1 MSMKKP
7 DYLFEVSWE
16 VCNKVGGIHTVI
28 STKVLSVV
36 KEMDDHYITIGPDV
50 WRESKEHPEFEEDST
65 LFADWRENAARE
77 GLRVRIGRWKIA
89 GRPIAVVL
97 DFTPFIQRKDDIFK
111 DLWEFC
117 KLDSISGQWD
127 YIEPALFGYAAG
139 QAIDSF
145 SRFYDLEKKNLVA
158 HFHEWQTGAGLLF
171 IEKNQ
176 PTIGTVFTTHAT
188 TLGRS
193 IAGNNQ
199 ALYSQMNNL
208 NAEVKARELNVV
220 SKHSLENKAATFADT
235 FTTVSELTARE
246 CFRFH
251 ARKVDVVLPNGFE
264 DSFVPGKAEFE
275 EKRQNARK
283 KMLQVASILTGEE
296 FPENTLLM
304 ATSGRYEFRNKG
316 IDLFIDAL
324 GDLNKNSSCPGKAL
338 AFLLIPA
345 NHYGP
350 RKILLEAL
358 AENDGKKVPTHRHLT
373 HNLHYEENDLI
384 LNRIRANGLN
394 NSPEDKVKVIFVPSY
409 LNGDDGIFNLTYYDI
424 LIGLDLTSFPSYY
437 EPWGYTPME
446 SLAFRVPTVTTSLA
460 GFGLWV
466 KNKYKKEMPGI
477 TVVPRDDFND
487 HQVVEG
493 ISRAIYN
500 CCAYGEEARESSRES
515 AYSISRITLW
525 ENLINQYWQAY
536 DMALTGAEG
545 KEIKYFEKERI
556 EKLPETEQ
564 VLVDIHP
571 FWRRVMV
578 HQNIPEKLKLLE
590 ELSHNLWWSWN
601 KDAYDL
607 FASIDPKK
615 WAEVNENP
623 VELLEQLTYDKLK
636 KLEND
641 SQFIDKLQSVHRTFS
656 DYMAEKPREGLP
668 SVSYF
673 SMEYGI
679 HNSLKTF
686 SGGLGLLAGD
696 YLKEASDY
704 NFPLVGVGLLYR
716 YGYFRQMISAGGE
729 QVALDDV
736 QHFSRLPVTP
746 VRDENGKWK
755 NVEIVLPGRT
765 LYARIWRVQVG
776 RIPLY
781 LLDTDY
787 EANQEGD
794 RVITHSL
801 YGGDNENRLKQEI
814 LLGIGGTRALREIGQ
829 DTELYHCNEGHAAF
843 TSLERLRE
851 YIQLDN
857 MTFPEAV
864 ELVRASSLF
873 TTHTPVPAGHD
884 AFEEDLL
891 RSYVAHYPERLKI
904 TWNQFMNLG
913 RFHPNQKS
921 EKFSMSVLAVRMSQ
935 EVNGV
940 SRIHGEVSREMFTGL
955 WPGYMTE
962 ELHIGYVTNG
972 VHLPTWLGT
981 EWKKLYEKTFGLEYC
996 RRQEDRTMWDRI
1008 KEVPNQEI
1016 WDLKSRE
1023 RKDLINHIKERLAEA
1038 STRMMD
1044 NPGQMLEISTALNKN
1059 ALTIGFARRF
1069 ATYKRAHLVFR
1080 DLERLARIVN
1090 NPAKPVQ
1097 FFFAGKAHPRD
1108 IPGQDLIKMIV
1119 EISKKPEF
1127 IGKIVFLQN
1136 YDILLAKRLVRGVD
1150 IWLNTPTR
1158 PLEASGTSGEKAVM
1172 NGTMHFSVLDG
1183 WWAEGYREDA
1193 GWMLPI
1199 ERSFD
1204 NQELQDE
1211 LDAERLYTL
1220 LETDIIEKFYQR
1232 NNEGIPEQWIEM
1244 IKNTIAHVAPEF
1256 TMNRMLR
1263 DYIDRYY
1270 LKLSERSKLLNEN
1283 DRWRPKELA
1292 HWKHRLLEHWKN
1304 IKVVEYDFPDVT
1316 REEFIM
1322 GNTYTGKV
1330 VLDLD
1335 GLSAEEIGV
1344 EMVVTKSGG
1353 EHNTLIFSGIQEFE
1367 CTHVDGSLAEYT
1379 FVQTIDETGVFDI
1392 GFRIFPKNEN
1402 LPHRMDFPLVRWI

>member
-1 MSMKKP
+1 MKKP
-7 DYLFEVSWE
+7 DFLFEVSWE
-16 VCNKVGGIHTVI
+16 VCNKIGGIHTVI
-28 STKVLSVV
+28 STKALSVV
-36 KEMDDHYITIGPDV
+36 KEMADQYITIGPDV
-50 WRESKEHPEFEEDST
+50 WRESQEHPEFEEDMN
-65 LFADWRENAARE
+65 LFPEWRESAARE

-89 GRPIAVVL
+89 SRPIAMLL
-97 DFTPFIQRKDDIFK
+97 DFTTFIQRKDEIFK
-111 DLWEFC
+111 NLWEFC

-127 YIEPALFGYAAG
+127 YIEPALFGFAAG

-145 SRFYDLEKKNLVA
+145 SRYYDLEKRNLVA
-158 HFHEWQTGAGLLF
+158 HFHEWQTGAGLLY

-188 TLGRS
+188 TVGRS

-199 ALYSQMNNL
+199 YLYSQMDQL
-208 NAEVKARELNVV
+208 NSDQKARELNVV
-220 SKHSLENKAATFADT
+220 AKHSLEKNAASFADA

-251 ARKVDVVLPNGFE
+251 EREVDEVLPNGFE
-264 DSFVPGKAEFE
+264 DSIVPGKAEFE
-275 EKRQNARK
+275 KLRSTARK
-283 KMLQVASILTGEE
+283 KMLQIATALTGDE
-296 FPENTLLM
+296 FPENTLLV

-324 GDLNKNSSCPGKAL
+324 GDLNRNSSCPGKAV
-338 AFLLIPA
+338 AFVLIPA

-350 RKILLEAL
+350 RKVLLEAL
-358 AENDGKKVPTHRHLT
+358 AGTGPKEITHRHLT
-373 HNLHYEENDLI
+373 HNLHYEEHDLI
-384 LNRIRANGLN
+384 LNSIKKNGLN
-394 NSPEDKVKVIFVPSY
+394 NSAEDKVKVIFVPSY
-409 LNGDDGIFNLTYYDI
+409 LNGDDGIFNLKYYDI
-424 LIGLDLTSFPSYY
+424 LIGLDLTVFASYY
-437 EPWGYTPME
+437 EPWGYTPLE
-446 SLAFRVPTVTTSLA
+446 SLAFSVPTVTTSLT

-466 KNKYKKEMPGI
+466 SNEFKKEVSGI
-477 TVVPRDDFND
+477 TVISRDDFND
-487 HQVVEG
+487 QQVVEE
-493 ISRAIYN
+493 ISHAIYN
-500 CCAYGEEARESSRES
+500 CCGYGAEALESVRKS
-515 AYSISRITLW
+515 AYSISRIALW
-525 ENLINQYWQAY
+525 ENLISHYWRAY
-536 DMALTGAEG
+536 DHALKGSEG
-545 KEIKYFEKERI
+545 KEMVYYEKERI

-571 FWRRVMV
+571 YWRRVLV
-578 HQNIPEKLKLLE
+578 QQNIPEKLKPLE
-590 ELSHNLWWSWN
+590 ELSRNLWWSWN
-601 KDAYDL
+601 QDASDM
-607 FASIDPKK
+607 FASIKPRL
-615 WAEVNENP
+615 WAELNENP
-623 VELLEQLTYDKLK
+623 VELLEQLSFDTLK

-641 SQFIDKLQSVHRTFS
+641 KQFIARLQKVHNTFME
-656 DYMAEKPREGLP
+656 YMAEKPKKGLP
-668 SVSYF
+668 GISYF

-704 NFPLVGVGLLYR
+704 NIPLVGIGLLYR
-716 YGYFRQMISAGGE
+716 YGYFKQLISAGGE
-729 QVALDDV
+729 QVALSDA

-746 VRDENGKWK
+746 VRDEEGKWK
-755 NVEIVLPGRT
+755 EAQIVLPGRT
-765 LYARIWRVQVG
+765 LHARIWKVQVG

-787 EANQEGD
+787 EANREGD
-794 RVITHSL
+794 REITYSL

-814 LLGIGGTRALREIGQ
+814 LLGIGGIRALRSIGLNP
-829 DTELYHCNEGHAAF
+829 DLYHCNEGHAAF

-851 YIQLDN
+851 YIQDGN

-864 ELVRASSLF
+864 ELVRVSSLF

-884 AFEEDLL
+884 SFEEDLL
-891 RSYVAHYPERLKI
+891 RTYVAHYPQRLKI
-904 TWNQFMNLG
+904 TWNQFINLG
-913 RFHPNQKS
+913 RFHPNQKN
-921 EKFSMSVLAVRMSQ
+921 EKFSMSVLAVKLSQ

-940 SRIHGEVSREMFTGL
+940 SKLHGEVSRDMFTGL

-981 EWKKLYEKTFGLEYC
+981 EWKKLYEKTFGVDCYLH
-996 RRQEDRTMWDRI
+996 QEDREMWEKI
-1008 KEVPNQEI
+1008 KHVPNKEI
-1016 WDLKSRE
+1016 WDLKSHE
-1023 RKDLINHIKERLAEA
+1023 RTELINHIKERLAEA
-1038 STRMMD
+1038 STRMRD

-1069 ATYKRAHLVFR
+1069 ATYKRAHLLFS
-1080 DLERLARIVN
+1080 DLDRLSRIVN
-1090 NPAKPVQ
+1090 NPEKPVQ
-1097 FFFAGKAHPRD
+1097 FIFAGKAHPRD

-1119 EISKKPEF
+1119 GISKRPEF

-1136 YDILLAKRLVRGVD
+1136 YDIQLAKRLVRGVD

-1199 ERSFD
+1199 DRSFD

-1211 LDAERLYTL
+1211 LDAERIYTL
-1220 LETDIIEKFYQR
+1220 LETDIVEKFYTR
-1232 NNEGIPEQWIEM
+1232 DKEDVPEMWVEM

-1270 LKLSERSKLLNEN
+1270 MKLYERSKMLKAKDNLL
-1283 DRWRPKELA
+1283 PKELA
-1292 HWKHRLLEHWKN
+1292 LWKHRLLEHWKN
-1304 IKVVEYDFPDVT
+1304 IKVMEYDFPDVT
-1316 REEFIM
+1316 REEFVM
-1322 GNTYTGKV
+1322 GNTYSGKV
-1330 VLDLD
+1330 LLDLD
-1335 GLSAEEIGV
+1335 GLSSEEIGV
-1344 EMVVTKSGG
+1344 EIVMTKSGEG
-1353 EHNTLIFSGIQEFE
+1353 DDSLLFRGKEEFQ
-1367 CTHVDGSLAEYT
+1367 CTHVDGSQVEYT
-1379 FVQTIDETGVFDI
+1379 FKLTVDETGVFDI
-1392 GFRIFPKNEN
+1392 GFRIFPKHDHI
-1402 LPHRMDFPLVRWI
+1402 PHRMDFPLVRWI

>member
-1 MSMKKP
+1 M
-7 DYLFEVSWE
+7 
-16 VCNKVGGIHTVI
+16 I

-36 KEMDDHYITIGPDV
+36 KEMGEQYITIGPDV
-50 WRESKEHPEFEEDST
+50 WRDSKEHPEFEEDGS
-65 LFADWRENAARE
+65 LFSDWKESAARE
-77 GLRVRIGRWKIA
+77 GLRVRIGRWKIE
-89 GRPIAVVL
+89 GRPISVL
-97 DFTPFIQRKDDIFK
+97 IDFTPFIQRKDEIFSN
-111 DLWEFC
+111 LWEFC

-127 YIEPALFGYAAG
+127 YIEPALFGYVAG

-199 ALYSQMNNL
+199 ALYSQIDQL
-208 NAEVKARELNVV
+208 NAEQKARELNVV
-220 SKHSLENKAATFADT
+220 SKHSLENKAATFADA
-235 FTTVSELTARE
+235 FTTVSDLTARE
-246 CFRFH
+246 CLQFH
-251 ARKVDVVLPNGFE
+251 SRKVDVVLPNGFE
-264 DSFVPGKAEFE
+264 DSFVPEKAEFE
-275 EKRQNARK
+275 KKREIARK

-296 FPENTLLM
+296 LPENTLLM

-324 GDLNKNSSCPGKAL
+324 GDLNRNSSCPGKAI

-350 RKILLEAL
+350 RKILMEAL
-358 AENDGKKVPTHRHLT
+358 TENAKKVPAHRHLT

-384 LNRIRANGLN
+384 MNRIKANGLN
-394 NSPEDKVKVIFVPSY
+394 NTAEDKVKVIFVPSY
-409 LNGDDGIFNLTYYDI
+409 LNGDDGIFNLPYYDI
-424 LIGLDLTSFPSYY
+424 LIGLDLTLFPSYY

-446 SLAFRVPTVTTSLA
+446 SLAFRVPTVTTSLT

-466 KNKYKKEMPGI
+466 NNKYKKEMPGI

-487 HQVVEG
+487 GKVVEG

-500 CCAYGEEARESSRES
+500 CCAYGEETRESSRES
-515 AYSISRITLW
+515 AFSISKIALW
-525 ENLINQYWQAY
+525 ENLIDHYWQAY
-536 DMALTGAEG
+536 SLALEGAEG
-545 KEIKYFEKERI
+545 KEIMYFEKERI

-590 ELSHNLWWSWN
+590 ELSHNLWWSWSLE
-601 KDAYDL
+601 ATEL

-615 WAEVNENP
+615 WNEVNENP
-623 VELLEQLTYDKLK
+623 VELLEQLSFDKLR

-641 SQFIDKLQSVHRTFS
+641 SQFLERLQRVHATFS
-656 DYMAEKPREGLP
+656 EYMAEKPREGMP

-729 QVALDDV
+729 QVVLDDV

-755 NVEIVLPGRT
+755 DVQIVLPGRT
-765 LYARIWRVQVG
+765 LHARIWKVQVG

-781 LLDTDY
+781 LLDTDF
-787 EANQEGD
+787 EANQEED
-794 RVITHSL
+794 RVITHTL

-814 LLGIGGTRALREIGQ
+814 LLGIGGIRALRDIGKET
-829 DTELYHCNEGHAAF
+829 DLYHCNEGHAAF

-851 YIQLDN
+851 FIQLEN

-891 RSYVAHYPERLKI
+891 RTYVAHYPERLKI

-913 RFHPNQKS
+913 RYHPNQKS

-940 SRIHGEVSREMFTGL
+940 SRIHGEVSRDMFTGL
-955 WPGYMTE
+955 WPGYLTD

-972 VHLPTWLGT
+972 VHLPTWLGP
-981 EWKKLYEKTFGLEYC
+981 EWKKLYQNTFGLEYC
-996 RRQEDRTMWDRI
+996 RHQEDRTMWDRI
-1008 KEVPNQEI
+1008 KQVPNQEI

-1023 RKDLINHIKERLAEA
+1023 RKDLINHIKQRLSEV

-1069 ATYKRAHLVFR
+1069 ATYKRAHLLFR

-1090 NPAKPVQ
+1090 NPEKPVQ

-1211 LDAERLYTL
+1211 LDAERIYTL

-1232 NNEGIPEQWIEM
+1232 NNEGIPELWVEM

-1263 DYIDRYY
+1263 DYIDRFY
-1270 LKLSERSKLLNEN
+1270 LKLAERSLRLNKK
-1283 DRWRPKELA
+1283 DRRKPKELA
-1292 HWKHRLLEHWKN
+1292 HWKHRVLERWKN
-1304 IKVVEYDFPDVT
+1304 IKVVEYDFPDVN

-1353 EHNTLIFSGIQEFE
+1353 EHDTLILGGIQEFE
-1367 CTHVDGSLAEYT
+1367 CTNVDGSLAEYT

-1392 GFRIFPKNEN
+1392 GFRIFPKNKD

>member
-1 MSMKKP
+1 M
-7 DYLFEVSWE
+7 
-16 VCNKVGGIHTVI
+16 I

-36 KEMDDHYITIGPDV
+36 KELGDHYITIGPDV
-50 WRESKEHPEFEEDST
+50 WRDSKEHPEFEEEGS
-65 LFADWRENAARE
+65 LFSDWKETAARE
-77 GLRVRIGRWKIA
+77 GLRVRIGRWKIE
-89 GRPIAVVL
+89 GRPISVL
-97 DFTPFIQRKDDIFK
+97 IDFTPFIQRKDEIFSN
-111 DLWEFC
+111 LWEFC

-127 YIEPALFGYAAG
+127 YIEPALFGYVAG

-199 ALYSQMNNL
+199 ALYSQMDQL
-208 NAEVKARELNVV
+208 NAEQKARELNVV
-220 SKHSLENKAATFADT
+220 SKHSLENKAATFADA
-235 FTTVSELTARE
+235 FTTVSDLTARE
-246 CFRFH
+246 CLQFH
-251 ARKVDVVLPNGFE
+251 SRKVDVVLPNGFE
-264 DSFVPGKAEFE
+264 DSFVPGKAEFAK
-275 EKRQNARK
+275 KRKIARK

-296 FPENTLLM
+296 LPENTLLM

-316 IDLFIDAL
+316 IDLFIDSL
-324 GDLNKNSSCPGKAL
+324 GDLNRNSSCPGKAI

-358 AENDGKKVPTHRHLT
+358 TENAKKVPAHRHLT
-373 HNLHYEENDLI
+373 HNLHYEENDQI
-384 LNRIRANGLN
+384 LNRIKANGLN
-394 NSPEDKVKVIFVPSY
+394 NTAEDKVKVIFVPSY
-409 LNGDDGIFNLTYYDI
+409 LNGDDGIFNLPYYDI
-424 LIGLDLTSFPSYY
+424 LIGLDLTLFPSYY

-446 SLAFRVPTVTTSLA
+446 SLAFRVPTVTTSLT

-466 KNKYKKEMPGI
+466 NNKYKKEIPGI

-487 HQVVEG
+487 GKVVEG

-500 CCAYGEEARESSRES
+500 CCAYGNETRESSRES
-515 AYSISRITLW
+515 AFSISRIALW
-525 ENLINQYWQAY
+525 ENLIDHYWQAY
-536 DMALTGAEG
+536 SLALEGAEG
-545 KEIKYFEKERI
+545 KEIMYFEKERI

-601 KDAYDL
+601 LEATEL

-615 WAEVNENP
+615 WNEVNENP
-623 VELLEQLTYDKLK
+623 VELLEQLSFDKLR

-641 SQFIDKLQSVHRTFS
+641 TQFLERLQRVHATFS
-656 DYMAEKPREGLP
+656 EYMAEKPREGMP

-704 NFPLVGVGLLYR
+704 NFPLIGVGLLYR

-729 QVALDDV
+729 QVVLDDV

-755 NVEIVLPGRT
+755 DVQIVFPGRT
-765 LYARIWRVQVG
+765 LHARIWRVQVG

-781 LLDTDY
+781 LLDTDF
-787 EANQEGD
+787 EANQEED
-794 RVITHSL
+794 RVITHTL

-814 LLGIGGTRALREIGQ
+814 LLGIGGIRALRDIGKET
-829 DTELYHCNEGHAAF
+829 DLYHCNEGHAAF

-851 YIQLDN
+851 FIQLEN

-891 RSYVAHYPERLKI
+891 RTYVAHYPERLKI

-913 RFHPNQKS
+913 RYHPNQKS

-955 WPGYMTE
+955 WPGYLTD

-972 VHLPTWLGT
+972 VHLPTWLGP
-981 EWKKLYEKTFGLEYC
+981 EWKKLYQNTFGLEYC
-996 RRQEDRTMWDRI
+996 RHQEDRTMWDKI
-1008 KEVPNQEI
+1008 KQVPHQEI

-1023 RKDLINHIKERLAEA
+1023 RKDLINHIKQRLSEV

-1069 ATYKRAHLVFR
+1069 ATYKRAHLLFR
-1080 DLERLARIVN
+1080 DLERLAKIVN
-1090 NPAKPVQ
+1090 NPEKPVQ

-1136 YDILLAKRLVRGVD
+1136 YDIQLAKRLVRGVD

-1211 LDAERLYTL
+1211 LDAERIYTL

-1232 NNEGIPEQWIEM
+1232 NNEGIPELWVEM

-1263 DYIDRYY
+1263 DYIDRFYM
-1270 LKLSERSKLLNEN
+1270 KLAERSDLLNKK
-1283 DRWRPKELA
+1283 DRRKPKELA
-1292 HWKHRLLEHWKN
+1292 HWKHRVLERWKN

-1353 EHNTLIFSGIQEFE
+1353 EHDTLVLGGIQEFE
-1367 CTHVDGSLAEYT
+1367 CTNVDGSLAEYT

-1392 GFRIFPKNEN
+1392 GFRIFPKNED